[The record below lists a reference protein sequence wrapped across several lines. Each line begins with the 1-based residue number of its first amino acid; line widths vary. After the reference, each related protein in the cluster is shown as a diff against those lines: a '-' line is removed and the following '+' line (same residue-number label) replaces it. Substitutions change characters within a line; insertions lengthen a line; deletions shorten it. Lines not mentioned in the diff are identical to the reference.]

1 MASRRRTAVTIAAVL
16 LTFTGAAGCG
26 ALDKALDCVQTADAI
41 ATSVDKLQQAIS
53 TAADDPTQA
62 EEALNDIDTELEK
75 LQDKTD
81 NTDLSKAV
89 DDLNAGCRHGPRL
102 HRERRRH
109 PRPHARHG
117 RGHRDRQGLHPV
129 TDAPA
134 MGG

>member
-53 TAADDPTQA
+53 TATDDPTQA

-89 DDLNAGCRHGPRL
+89 DDLSTGVGTV
-102 HRERRRH
+102 
-109 PRPHARHG
+109 
-117 RGHRDRQGLHPV
+117 RDSIESGDATPDLTPV
-129 TDAPA
+129 TDAATEIGKVCTP
-134 MGG
+134 

>member
-16 LTFTGAAGCG
+16 LTLTGAAGCG

-62 EEALNDIDTELEK
+62 REALDDIDTELDK

-81 NTDLSKAV
+81 NADLSKAV
-89 DDLNAGCRHGPRL
+89 DDLTTGVGTV
-102 HRERRRH
+102 RESIENGDAT
-109 PRPHARHG
+109 P
-117 RGHRDRQGLHPV
+117 DLTPV
-129 TDAPA
+129 TDAATEIGKVCTP
-134 MGG
+134 